1 MSERGV
7 QTNCRDWRSSRMKN
21 WFNAGF
27 MAIALLA
34 GMSSHALESA
44 DPESTSELPPGEK
57 YRRLSLLL
65 LVSAG
70 VKPELLELLE
80 AHEESDTDAAASSLG
95 DFTLELDDY
104 LTPLARIVDQETLL
118 ASAARMF
125 RYALEYGP
133 KIQAELT
140 DITRQYPIL
149 VSLVDV
155 NEIAEDAII
164 IRNSIADALAY
175 AQVTKQTQEPE
186 QLQTGEQAQSGQQ
199 IQTFRNQT
207 IQLRNMMEYNIFQ
220 EDLAQITDQ
229 AIIDLGGRL
238 DAYQR
243 MFDDEVDSELVQR
256 RVESAEIMNEQTG
269 DNFDDQAQM
278 RTREL
283 LMMLIL
289 MESQVH

>member
-1 MSERGV
+1 M
-7 QTNCRDWRSSRMKN
+7 
-21 WFNAGF
+21 
-27 MAIALLA
+27 LLA
-34 GMSSHALESA
+34 GTSSVALASPS
-44 DPESTSELPPGEK
+44 PESTSELPPGEK

-70 VKPELLELLE
+70 VEPGLLELLG
-80 AHEESDTDAAASSLG
+80 AHEQSDSDAVDSRSDDFSLQ
-95 DFTLELDDY
+95 LDDY

-125 RYALEYGP
+125 RYALENGP
-133 KIQAELT
+133 QIQAELT
-140 DITRQYPIL
+140 GITHQYPIL

-175 AQVTKQTQEPE
+175 SLVKKQPQEPE
-186 QLQTGEQAQSGQQ
+186 QLQAGEQTQADLQL
-199 IQTFRNQT
+199 QTFRNQT

-220 EDLAQITDQ
+220 EELASITDQ

-243 MFDDEVDSELVQR
+243 MFDDDVDSELVQR

-269 DNFDDQAQM
+269 ENFDDQAQM
-278 RTREL
+278 RTNEL

>member
-1 MSERGV
+1 MSEEGA
-7 QTNCRDWRSSRMKN
+7 QTNCSDWCFSRMKN
-21 WFNAGF
+21 WFNAGI

-34 GMSSHALESA
+34 GLSPVVLASVG
-44 DPESTSELPPGEK
+44 PESTSELPPGEK

-70 VKPELLELLE
+70 VRPELLELLE
-80 AHEESDTDAAASSLG
+80 APEESDVDATDSRSD
-95 DFTLELDDY
+95 DFTLQLDDY

-125 RYALEYGP
+125 RYALENGP
-133 KIQAELT
+133 QIQAELT
-140 DITRQYPIL
+140 DITQQYPIL

-164 IRNSIADALAY
+164 IRNSIADAIAY
-175 AQVTKQTQEPE
+175 SQVTKQSPEPDP
-186 QLQTGEQAQSGQQ
+186 LRAGEQAQAGQQ
-199 IQTFRNQT
+199 LQTFRNQT

-220 EDLAQITDQ
+220 EELAHITDQ
-229 AIIDLGGRL
+229 AIINLGGRL

-243 MFDDEVDSELVQR
+243 MFDDDVDSELVQR
-256 RVESAEIMNEQTG
+256 RVNSAEIMNEQTG

-289 MESQVH
+289 MESQVR

>member
-1 MSERGV
+1 
-7 QTNCRDWRSSRMKN
+7 MKH
-21 WFNAGF
+21 WFNAGL
-27 MAIALLA
+27 MVIALLA
-34 GMSSHALESA
+34 ATSSVVLASA
-44 DPESTSELPPGEK
+44 GPESTPELPPGEK

-70 VKPELLELLE
+70 VEPGLLELLGAPE
-80 AHEESDTDAAASSLG
+80 QSDTDTMSSGSG
-95 DFTLELDDY
+95 DFAMQLDDY
-104 LTPLARIVDQETLL
+104 LTPLARIVDQESLL

-125 RYALEYGP
+125 RYARENGQQ
-133 KIQAELT
+133 IQDELT
-140 DITRQYPIL
+140 DITQQYPIL

-164 IRNSIADALAY
+164 IRNSIADAIAYSLAG
-175 AQVTKQTQEPE
+175 KQSQEPE
-186 QLQTGEQAQSGQQ
+186 QLQAGEQAQPEQRL
-199 IQTFRNQT
+199 QTFRHQT

-220 EDLAQITDQ
+220 EELAQITDQ

-256 RVESAEIMNEQTG
+256 RVNSAEIMNEQTG

-278 RTREL
+278 RTKEL

-289 MESQVH
+289 MESQVR